1 MLDNYTISWVIS
13 YDIDNKFCSK
23 FTRKIRLKETNANK
37 LYANYEKY
45 RIAILRLIRK
55 MSGLHQYRSH
65 KHIIYNICLT
75 KGVTYGI

>member
-1 MLDNYTISWVIS
+1 MEHARMLDNYTISWVIS

-45 RIAILRLIRK
+45 IKDIVL
-55 MSGLHQYRSH
+55 
-65 KHIIYNICLT
+65 NE
-75 KGVTYGI
+75 